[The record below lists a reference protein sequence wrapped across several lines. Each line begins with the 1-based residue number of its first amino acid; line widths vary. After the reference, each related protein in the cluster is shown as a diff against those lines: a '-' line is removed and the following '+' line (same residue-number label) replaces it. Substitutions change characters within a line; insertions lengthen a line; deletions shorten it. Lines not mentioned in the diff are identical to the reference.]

1 MTILKIVTILGLFF
15 HFPVIS
21 YTVNGVVVKWCR
33 GVVVKWCR
41 GVVVTWCRGVVLWL
55 CSPVM

>member
-1 MTILKIVTILGLFF
+1 MTILKVVTILGLFF

-41 GVVVTWCRGVVLWL
+41 GVVLWL